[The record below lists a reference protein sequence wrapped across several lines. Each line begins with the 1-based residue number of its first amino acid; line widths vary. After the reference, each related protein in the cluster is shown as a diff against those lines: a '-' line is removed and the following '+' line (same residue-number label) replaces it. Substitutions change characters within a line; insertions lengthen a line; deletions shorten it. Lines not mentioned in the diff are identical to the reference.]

1 MIEQKIHQVTNT
13 DTHTYTP
20 NLQKQMH
27 TETHTNPLTHTYSS
41 QEYSPQNGIAVT
53 AGTIF
58 KSKAS
63 MTQSGATVW
72 TKLIPAGNLVSAHQ
86 WHVST
91 TDLWCVTGAQCVSG
105 ATNALVAPLNAMQ
118 QIPHTCKF
126 DTNGLC
132 VSGVTWLAV
141 TRTPPICLKI
151 TGARCVDSVAMVAPL
166 THQAPV
172 MHHRSVVRTCQWCAE
187 TKFPKVSNLH
197 SARTIWHSSNWIAE

>member
-1 MIEQKIHQVTNT
+1 MLRPHIVTPSEHTCIKHSYIQTNLAHLYMIEQKIHQVTNT

-20 NLQKQMH
+20 SSKKQMH

-86 WHVST
+86 
-91 TDLWCVTGAQCVSG
+91 
-105 ATNALVAPLNAMQ
+105 
-118 QIPHTCKF
+118 
-126 DTNGLC
+126 
-132 VSGVTWLAV
+132 
-141 TRTPPICLKI
+141 
-151 TGARCVDSVAMVAPL
+151 
-166 THQAPV
+166 
-172 MHHRSVVRTCQWCAE
+172 
-187 TKFPKVSNLH
+187 
-197 SARTIWHSSNWIAE
+197 